1 MINAL
6 KTWFEDA
13 WWSWGNSI
21 HFRVDRYEDNIDRC
35 AFFEEICIG
44 YYQEYIYPYDDCY
57 NLTISKERQLRLGQK
72 PPR

>member
-21 HFRVDRYEDNIDRC
+21 HFRLDRYEDNIDRL
-35 AFFEEICIG
+35 AFFCEICSG
-44 YYQEYIYPYDDCY
+44 WYEMQNEYIR
-57 NLTISKERQLRLGQK
+57 S
-72 PPR
+72 

>member
-6 KTWFEDA
+6 KTWVDNA

-21 HFRVDRYEDNIDRC
+21 HFRIDRYEDNIDRL
-35 AFFEEICIG
+35 AFFCEINNG
-44 YYQEYIYPYDDCY
+44 WYEMYIYDFDDCY
-57 NLTISKERQLRLGQK
+57 NPTISKERQLRLGQK

>member
-21 HFRVDRYEDNIDRC
+21 HFRLDRYEDNIDRL
-35 AFFEEICIG
+35 AFFCEICSG
-44 YYQEYIYPYDDCY
+44 WYEMQDEYIR
-57 NLTISKERQLRLGQK
+57 S
-72 PPR
+72 